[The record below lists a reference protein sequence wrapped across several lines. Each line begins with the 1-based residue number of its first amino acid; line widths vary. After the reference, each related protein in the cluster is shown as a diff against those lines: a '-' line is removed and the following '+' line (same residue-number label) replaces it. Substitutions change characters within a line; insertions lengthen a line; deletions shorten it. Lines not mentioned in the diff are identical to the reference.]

1 MYFCNNK
8 LQKIE
13 KINKKNDKI
22 INNVYKI
29 IDEQQDRLNTIE
41 DTLIVDKK
49 NNKQKDITFNNDI
62 DNLYMS
68 INSIKE
74 SLAEI
79 EDLNNQSKTELDK
92 LDHNQYNIHN
102 RLRGIEFTY
111 VTNDEL
117 DNYVDKLNNSD
128 NNGNNNNNLYIES
141 IINTTIEGMILTLEN
156 SIIIIKIDEKNNHL
170 ETNIEFKLE
179 STKQQIQTD
188 LNELKDDI
196 DKSILFIN

>member
-29 IDEQQDRLNTIE
+29 IDEQQDRLNAIE
-41 DTLIVDKK
+41 DTLIADKK

>member
-29 IDEQQDRLNTIE
+29 IDEQQDRLNAIE

-128 NNGNNNNNLYIES
+128 NNGNNNNLYIES

-196 DKSILFIN
+196 DKSIFFIN